1 MLKALFGKKRKEQS
15 WKELAAEI
23 KKAQKD
29 PQFIKE
35 VNKFI
40 KATTG

>member
-1 MLKALFGKKRKEQS
+1 MLKALFGKRRRVQS

-23 KKAQKD
+23 KRAQKD

-40 KATTG
+40 KATTS